1 MEGLQTPF
9 FMFKHIKII
18 KTGINP
24 KPFLDR
30 VYDNWVDWEW
40 VSSLNSES
48 VGGDKD
54 PYGFLPLVWARV
66 KEGESPKDTEFL
78 EQTPLYSHY
87 PEVIDFWKNNN
98 IRSLGRAAFF
108 KLEPD
113 GKVFKHIDEG
123 AYYLKRDR
131 YHLSLQSRYHYTVG
145 NEEMIVEPGTF
156 FWFNNKL
163 PHSAHNIGDVDR
175 ISLVFDVP
183 HHKKNPHHKIREKK
197 GFI

>member
-1 MEGLQTPF
+1 MS
-9 FMFKHIKII
+9 KHIKII
-18 KTGINP
+18 KTGIDP

-30 VYDNWVDWEW
+30 VYDNWVDWDW
-40 VSSLNSES
+40 VSSLDPDN

-78 EQTPLYSHY
+78 EQTPLFNHY
-87 PEVIDFWKNNN
+87 PEVIDFWKKNN

-123 AYYLKRDR
+123 AYYLTRDR

-145 NEEMIVEPGTF
+145 TEEMIVEPGTF

-183 HHKKNPHHKIREKK
+183 HHKKNPHHKVREKK
-197 GFI
+197 GFL